1 MRKLGTVEKMKTRMR
16 HFCCVCYGQRMVI
29 EIRIDAA
36 LASAAVAAGAVVT
49 KEGLAEPPA
58 AGLARLELPP
68 EAAVKELPG
77 KGMPELRP
85 GLNCC

>member
-1 MRKLGTVEKMKTRMR
+1 M
-16 HFCCVCYGQRMVI
+16 VCGHTYGQRMVI

-68 EAAVKELPG
+68 ESKSFKV
-77 KGMPELRP
+77 
-85 GLNCC
+85 